1 MGIQY
6 VAVQALATRDEAL
19 ATLNSRLE
27 TSERDKRTLQLA
39 VDEVWRVVH
48 QPPATWAEV
57 VRMVEDALYVVM
69 H

>member
-19 ATLNSRLE
+19 ASLNSRLE
-27 TSERDKRTLQLA
+27 AAERDKRTLQCA

-48 QPPATWAEV
+48 QPPATWAEL
-57 VRMVEDALYVVM
+57 VRAIEDALYVVM